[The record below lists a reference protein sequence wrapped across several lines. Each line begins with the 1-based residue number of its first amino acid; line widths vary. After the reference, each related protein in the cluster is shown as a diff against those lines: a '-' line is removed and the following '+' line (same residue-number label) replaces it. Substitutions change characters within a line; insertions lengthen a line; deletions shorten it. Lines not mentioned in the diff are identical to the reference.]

1 MLERR
6 LLAST
11 LAISSLILACAPAS
25 SASPDP
31 LGGTYAVKGGGA
43 ALEVFQALSDAFR
56 AQHPKVHF
64 DFEDIGSAAGMK
76 LAASGNVD
84 LATASATPAP
94 DVANSVVL
102 VPVGTSGTAVV
113 VGATNRITAL
123 TKTQVRDIFAGQ
135 ITNWSEVG
143 GDAGKIVVVIREAG
157 SALRSNFDA
166 FFFGGKGAYAP
177 DAIELSTGAEIIRAV
192 TSRAGVISMVTISGS
207 LLADTRLRSLAIDG
221 VAPNKDNITAG
232 RYPVVRPLYLVYSEK
247 YVKPAVSAFL
257 SFVRSAEGQ
266 RIVELVTTGG

>member
-56 AQHPKVHF
+56 APHPKVHC
-64 DFEDIGSAAGMK
+64 DFEDSGSAAGMK

-94 DVANSVVL
+94 DVANSVVT
-102 VPVGTSGTAVV
+102 VPVGSSGTAAVV
-113 VGATNRITAL
+113 CATDRT
-123 TKTQVRDIFAGQ
+123 
-135 ITNWSEVG
+135 
-143 GDAGKIVVVIREAG
+143 
-157 SALRSNFDA
+157 
-166 FFFGGKGAYAP
+166 P
-177 DAIELSTGAEIIRAV
+177 
-192 TSRAGVISMVTISGS
+192 
-207 LLADTRLRSLAIDG
+207 
-221 VAPNKDNITAG
+221 
-232 RYPVVRPLYLVYSEK
+232 
-247 YVKPAVSAFL
+247 
-257 SFVRSAEGQ
+257 
-266 RIVELVTTGG
+266 